1 MQGSLH
7 AAQEVMV
14 LLGVEQ
20 REVASSSDMTP
31 SEAGGDLFRAKE
43 KEALLH
49 QALRDIRNLLS

>member
-7 AAQEVMV
+7 TAPEVMG

-31 SEAGGDLFRAKE
+31 SEA
-43 KEALLH
+43 
-49 QALRDIRNLLS
+49 